1 MTETTTKRSCLN
13 LMIKKIVCIGVSVLC
28 LVYLTGCGNST
39 SSIYNGV
46 KSQAEQE
53 LNSTKNS
60 VAKSVKISLGE
71 TLYNFAITTKS
82 FAPMV
87 IAGSLAIGIIL
98 LLIVRK
104 ERNLRKKIIGFF
116 ILGIPILMFI
126 ISYGLAIL
134 VTTYNF

>member
-1 MTETTTKRSCLN
+1 MKRKKLCLN
-13 LMIKKIVCIGVSVLC
+13 SMNKKLMCVGVMVLC
-28 LVYLTGCGNST
+28 LLTLIGCGTST

-46 KSQAEQE
+46 VSQAEQE
-53 LNSTKNS
+53 LNSAKNS
-60 VAKSVKISLGE
+60 VSNSAKLTLGE
-71 TLYNFAITTKS
+71 TLYNFAVSTKS

-87 IAGSLAIGIIL
+87 IAGSIAIGIVL

>member
-1 MTETTTKRSCLN
+1 
-13 LMIKKIVCIGVSVLC
+13 MIDTIEYRINFIFCC
-28 LVYLTGCGNST
+28 LVPAFLTGCSTST

-46 KSQAEQE
+46 VNQTEQE
-53 LNSTKNS
+53 LNNSKNNLAST
-60 VAKSVKISLGE
+60 AKLTLGE
-71 TLYNFAITTKS
+71 TLYEFAISTKS

-87 IAGSLAIGIIL
+87 IAGSLGVGVLL

-104 ERNLRKKIIGFF
+104 ERNWRKKIIGFF